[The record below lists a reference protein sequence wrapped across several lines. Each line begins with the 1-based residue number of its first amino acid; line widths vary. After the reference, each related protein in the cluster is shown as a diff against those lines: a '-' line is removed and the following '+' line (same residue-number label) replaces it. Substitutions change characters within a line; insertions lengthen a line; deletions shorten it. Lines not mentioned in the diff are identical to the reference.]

1 MTTKPIEKADAPV
14 DHRPI
19 DPPVWVSYTPLVVG
33 AAIAWGVVYSLF
45 AGRHTRFDELALG
58 EETVTRLSFFG
69 GQKIHCIG
77 LGNDDEKCNQGAESR
92 AMPNGVVLWLGN
104 SQLHAINQA
113 EPSDRTAAYIAHQAL
128 LADGIDL
135 VANSLPNASLQE
147 HYLVAESIRTRL
159 PVRTLIVPAVFD
171 DTRESGIREP
181 VQPVFSEHETLVHL
195 RETET
200 GRRLIAEFEAA
211 HAEAAD
217 DTNAD
222 MAALDETVQ
231 ERSETFLNDWMDAH
245 SSVWAARAEARGQ
258 IFNNLYLVRNSAFGI
273 NAQTVRPVIA
283 SRYSDNLQALRDMA
297 SLHARANIRVIIYIA
312 PLRTDVTPPY
322 IPEQYAQFQADV
334 EQLCEETGAEFHNL
348 GDIVPGEYW
357 GVKASTAI
365 GGVPEYDFMHFQEEG
380 HQRLADAVVA
390 AVRER

>member
-1 MTTKPIEKADAPV
+1 MRTNPSNKPASRELS
-14 DHRPI
+14 
-19 DPPVWVSYTPLVVG
+19 PPLWVSYTPLVVG
-33 AAIAWGVVYSLF
+33 AAIAWGAMYSLF

-58 EETVTRLSFFG
+58 EETVTRLSFFE

-92 AMPNGVVLWLGN
+92 EMPNGVALWLGN

-113 EPSDRTAAYIAHQAL
+113 EPSDRTAAYLAHDAL
-128 LADGIDL
+128 VSEGVDL

-159 PVRTLIVPAVFD
+159 PLRAVIVPAVFD
-171 DTRESGIREP
+171 DTREAGIREP
-181 VQPVFSEHETLVHL
+181 VQPIFSDEAALAHV
-195 RETET
+195 RETQT
-200 GRRLIAEFEAA
+200 GRRLIAEFEASRTTV
-211 HAEAAD
+211 D
-217 DTNAD
+217 GNAD

-231 ERSETFLNDWMDAH
+231 ERSETFLNGWMDEH

-258 IFNNLYLVRNSAFGI
+258 IFNNLYLVRNAAFRI
-273 NAQTVRPVIA
+273 NAQTVRPIIA
-283 SRYSDNLQALRDMA
+283 SRYGDNLQALRDIA

-322 IPEQYAQFQADV
+322 IAEEYARFQSDV
-334 EQLCEETGAEFHNL
+334 EQLCGETGAEFHNF

-357 GVKASTAI
+357 GVKASTTI
-365 GGVPEYDFMHFQEEG
+365 GGAPEYDFMHFQEGG
-380 HQRLADAVVA
+380 HRRLADAVVA
-390 AVRER
+390 ALRR

>member
-1 MTTKPIEKADAPV
+1 
-14 DHRPI
+14 
-19 DPPVWVSYTPLVVG
+19 
-33 AAIAWGVVYSLF
+33 
-45 AGRHTRFDELALG
+45 
-58 EETVTRLSFFG
+58 
-69 GQKIHCIG
+69 
-77 LGNDDEKCNQGAESR
+77 
-92 AMPNGVVLWLGN
+92 MPNGVALWLGN

-181 VQPVFSEHETLVHL
+181 VEPVFSEQETLVHL

-231 ERSETFLNDWMDAH
+231 ECSETFLNDWMDAH

-322 IPEQYAQFQADV
+322 IPEQYAQFQSDV
-334 EQLCEETGAEFHNL
+334 EQLCEETGTEFHNL

-390 AVRER
+390 AVREPSE